1 MRDGACNQNVVPD
14 VLGSRR
20 EDYGEWNPVNAQD
33 EYRHKASEC
42 LDLASKT
49 AAGTG
54 GAWNKFMAMAMLWL
68 RLAEESERLNRF
80 NTPSH
85 DPT

>member
-1 MRDGACNQNVVPD
+1 MLFPAF
-14 VLGSRR
+14 LMHM
-20 EDYGEWNPVNAQD
+20 EDYAEWNPVNAQD

-42 LDLASKT
+42 LDLASKSD
-49 AAGTG
+49 AGTG

-80 NTPSH
+80 DMPSH
-85 DPT
+85 DRT